1 MKFQVAARLP
11 DVINDLMQ
19 GATATAWGRWGK
31 TASGGTHT
39 QAVCVYK
46 SEELQGAMRESVCAR
61 AHHKGRW
68 LVPNKTCGD
77 RRAMRDT
84 ELEEHAYS

>member
-31 TASGGTHT
+31 ATSGGTQT
-39 QAVCVYK
+39 QAVRVYK
-46 SEELQGAMRESVCAR
+46 SEELESVREGVRDSVCAR
-61 AHHKGRW
+61 GPQQHMW
-68 LVPNKTCGD
+68 D

-84 ELEEHAYS
+84 EL